1 MNIRQLYI
9 AFIFVFALGLFYQYS
24 SEQRSVSGERAVE
37 LMKEETKKQL
47 EDNGGDFVYL
57 ENDLLRLVIKT
68 SDGSIVEARSKEH
81 LVERVEGSLGVRI
94 FGSDIVS
101 GFKYYFRSGFT
112 GSQKNY
118 LFQRYINNGV
128 LLVSED
134 GLTTKEI
141 VFSDLPY
148 EVLITDS
155 SPNGVSGKPYASLY
169 RSDSRSLDM
178 NFDFASGGMINRSSY
193 EAYVISTSQ
202 DPYEAD
208 RLRGVDSPLSVTSG
222 GGWVGFT
229 QKYFLAAL
237 LGSSD
242 YIYNY
247 HVDGNNKG
255 GLYKMGYVVQ
265 PDDFSS
271 AVVTGHTHR
280 LFVGPKIRK
289 DLVTRAN
296 NLEQTIEM
304 GWFWFISQPMIWLL
318 DKIYSV
324 VGSWGWSV
332 VVITLLLK
340 LVLWP
345 VTGAG
350 FKSMAG
356 LRRVAPEMKEIQDR
370 YANDRQKLGV
380 EMMSL
385 YKKHGVNPMGGCL
398 PIFAQ
403 MPFFIAFFF
412 GLREMVELRHASFFW
427 LSDLSAPDPL
437 FILPVMFGLIMVLTQ
452 KLNPQ
457 PPNMDPTQAQVMKAM
472 PVMISVFFV
481 IFPSSL
487 ALYSVV
493 NSGMSLAQQKYLYAK
508 YGGNN

>member
-1 MNIRQLYI
+1 
-9 AFIFVFALGLFYQYS
+9 
-24 SEQRSVSGERAVE
+24 
-37 LMKEETKKQL
+37 
-47 EDNGGDFVYL
+47 
-57 ENDLLRLVIKT
+57 
-68 SDGSIVEARSKEH
+68 
-81 LVERVEGSLGVRI
+81 
-94 FGSDIVS
+94 
-101 GFKYYFRSGFT
+101 
-112 GSQKNY
+112 
-118 LFQRYINNGV
+118 
-128 LLVSED
+128 
-134 GLTTKEI
+134 
-141 VFSDLPY
+141 
-148 EVLITDS
+148 
-155 SPNGVSGKPYASLY
+155 
-169 RSDSRSLDM
+169 M
-178 NFDFASGGMINRSSY
+178 NFDFSSGGMINRSSY

-202 DPYEAD
+202 DPYEAE
-208 RLRGVDSPLSVTSG
+208 RLRKVEAPLSVTSS

-229 QKYFLAAL
+229 QKYFLAVL
-237 LGSSD
+237 LGSND
-242 YIYNY
+242 FIYNY

-271 AVVTGHTHR
+271 SAVTGHTHK
-280 LFVGPKIRK
+280 LFVGPKVRK
-289 DLVTRAN
+289 DLVLRAN

-318 DKIYSV
+318 DKIHGV

-332 VVITLLLK
+332 VIITLMLK

-356 LRRVAPEMKEIQDR
+356 LRRVQPEMKEIQDR

-437 FILPVMFGLIMVLTQ
+437 FILPVMFGLIMVFTQ

-472 PVMISVFFV
+472 PVMISIFFV

-487 ALYSVV
+487 ALYSVF
-493 NSGMSLAQQKYLYAK
+493 NSGMSLIQQKYLYAK
-508 YGGNN
+508 FGGNG